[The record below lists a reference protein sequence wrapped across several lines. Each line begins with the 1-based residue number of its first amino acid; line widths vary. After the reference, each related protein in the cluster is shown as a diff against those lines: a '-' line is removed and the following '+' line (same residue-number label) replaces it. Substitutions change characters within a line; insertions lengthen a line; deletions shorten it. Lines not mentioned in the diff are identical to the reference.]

1 MQIRNLPR
9 SGQLSF
15 QGTLSMC
22 QVIKLGQPQN
32 LETRIRIPESG
43 FRNQKPES
51 GIWNPES
58 GIGIGI
64 RNRNRNRNPESGIRN
79 QKSTNQ
85 RKQVLQIPKFFLAE
99 LLPVENKSSNMRT
112 FRDAFDNEYYCTSQ

>member
-32 LETRIRIPESG
+32 LETRIQIPESG

-51 GIWNPES
+51 GNWKPES
-58 GIGIGI
+58 GIK
-64 RNRNRNRNPESGIRN
+64 NP
-79 QKSTNQ
+79 
-85 RKQVLQIPKFFLAE
+85 QIKENKFFKYAN
-99 LLPVENKSSNMRT
+99 V
-112 FRDAFDNEYYCTSQ
+112 F